1 MRTLVWLIQRHCI
14 WDSLSGTSSGTKGR
28 TKNYLLIFKQ
38 MQEKSSSHLCLLF
51 QSIHFGTLNPGL
63 VLLLF
68 RTYLELSRKWIWGS
82 LGQVHQAQN
91 IHICVTH
98 ILFLTRK
105 DFIQWN
111 IYRVHQLQKV
121 VGSVATQMNNTMPLS
136 SRPSLLMEE
145 AKSHPIWKD
154 ISKS

>member
-14 WDSLSGTSSGTKGR
+14 WDSLSGTSSGAKGR
-28 TKNYLLIFKQ
+28 TKNYLPIFKQ

-82 LGQVHQAQN
+82 LGQGHQRHQAQN
-91 IHICVTH
+91 IPSKVCHTYLISNQKRLYPVEYLPSTPTAESGGFCGYPNEQH
-98 ILFLTRK
+98 DASFLTA
-105 DFIQWN
+105 F
-111 IYRVHQLQKV
+111 
-121 VGSVATQMNNTMPLS
+121 S
-136 SRPSLLMEE
+136 SDGGGK
-145 AKSHPIWKD
+145 KSPNL
-154 ISKS
+154 